1 LEDEGL
7 TVDRQRL
14 FTQLRLHEGVEHKP
28 YKCTAG
34 YLTIGVGRNIEE
46 RGLSDD
52 EIDYILQ
59 NDVNIVT
66 DELVATFDWYP
77 DLDPIRQRVV
87 VDMVFNLGMP
97 RFKQFQNMIAAIEA
111 GDWMEASDEMMD
123 SRWAQQV
130 GLRASRLAEMMETGE
145 DSSDF

>member
-1 LEDEGL
+1 MDKE
-7 TVDRQRL
+7 RL
-14 FTQLRLHEGVEHKP
+14 FSQLRLHEGVETKP

-52 EIDYILQ
+52 EIDYILG
-59 NDVNIVT
+59 NDVDIAT
-66 DELVATFDWYP
+66 SELASTFAWFSG
-77 DLDPIRQRVV
+77 LDDVRMRVV

-111 GDWMEASDEMMD
+111 EDWSEAAAQMMD
-123 SRWAQQV
+123 SRWAKQV
-130 GLRASRLAEMMETGE
+130 GQRAERLRDMMETGE

>member
-1 LEDEGL
+1 M
-7 TVDRQRL
+7 DRQRL

-52 EIDYILQ
+52 EIDFLLD
-59 NDVNIVT
+59 NDIEIVVN
-66 DELVATFDWYP
+66 ELVKNFDWFL
-77 DLDPIRQRVV
+77 DLSEVRQRVV
-87 VDMVFNLGMP
+87 ADMVFNLGMP
-97 RFKQFQNMIAAIEA
+97 RFMQFKNMIAAIEA
-111 GDWMEASDEMMD
+111 GDWMEASNQMMD
-123 SRWAQQV
+123 SRWAEQV
-130 GLRASRLAEMMETGE
+130 GLRASRLAEMMETDE

>member
-1 LEDEGL
+1 M
-7 TVDRQRL
+7 DRQRL

-52 EIDYILQ
+52 EIDFLLD
-59 NDVNIVT
+59 NDINIVV
-66 DELVATFDWYP
+66 DELGRTYDWFFD
-77 DLDPIRQRVV
+77 LSEVRQRVV
-87 VDMVFNLGMP
+87 ADMVFNLGLP
-97 RFKQFQNMIAAIEA
+97 RFAQFKNMIAAIEA
-111 GDWMEASDEMMD
+111 EDYVQASNEMMD

>member
-1 LEDEGL
+1 M
-7 TVDRQRL
+7 DRQRL

-52 EIDYILQ
+52 EIDYILS
-59 NDVNIVT
+59 NDVNIAT
-66 DELVATFDWYP
+66 DELVATFDWYA

>member
-1 LEDEGL
+1 M
-7 TVDRQRL
+7 DRDRL
-14 FTQLRLHEGVEHKP
+14 FAQLRLHEGVEHKP

-52 EIDYILQ
+52 EIDYILN
-59 NDVNIVT
+59 NDVNIAT
-66 DELVATFDWYP
+66 DELVVTFDWYA

-87 VDMVFNLGMP
+87 IDMVFNLGMP
-97 RFKQFQNMIAAIEA
+97 RFKQFKNMIAAIEA
-111 GDWMEASDEMMD
+111 GDWMEASNQMMD